1 MTAGLRGVART
12 TKPQADRWCDG
23 LPDVTAEFE
32 CGGQRHRIVW
42 SRGKLVLADHD
53 LLAERTL
60 TVLGCEAPLCVE
72 VLDAW
77 LLLRGPE
84 LLQAFL
90 ASAGDTVSAEDL
102 KLRRIEHVEIVQRTK
117 SIESGPAQ
125 VLRGLLPSGPK
136 LIERERRAW
145 AMTLLEALPPEFR
158 RMLVLAMIVGIDR
171 RWRDEAYRD
180 AHREHVEPVLDATA
194 AQLLVRS
201 ARHGRDSLKR
211 YAPFDI
217 ETHALARDEPPRCS
231 VRFDEDGGGGT
242 VALPL
247 AWFTDV
253 WSRGLALVDGSFV
266 TRCVGPATA
275 DPTARHVL
283 AIRWERDGGDAFKA
297 VQAPALATRD
307 DGGAWSL
314 RWP

>member
-1 MTAGLRGVART
+1 MTAGLRGVARR
-12 TKPQADRWCDG
+12 TKPRVDRWCDG
-23 LPDVTAEFE
+23 LPEVTAAFD

-42 SRGKLVLADHD
+42 CRGKLVVADHD

-60 TVLGCEAPLCVE
+60 ATLGCEVPLCVE

-77 LLLRGPE
+77 LLLRGPQ
-84 LLQAFL
+84 LLHAFL
-90 ASAGDTVSAEDL
+90 DNAGDTVSAEEL
-102 KLRRIEHVEIVQRTK
+102 ELRRIEHVEIVQRTK

-158 RMLVLAMIVGIDR
+158 RMLVLAMIVGIER
-171 RWRDEAYRD
+171 RWHDEAYRD
-180 AHREHVEPVLDATA
+180 AHREHVEPVLEATA
-194 AQLLVRS
+194 VRLLERS

-217 ETHALARDEPPRCS
+217 ETHALARDEPPQCS
-231 VRFDEDGGGGT
+231 VRFDEDGGAGN

-253 WSRGLALVDGSFV
+253 WSRGLALVEGSFV
-266 TRCVGPATA
+266 TRCVGPAG
-275 DPTARHVL
+275 DPAARHVI
-283 AIRWERDGGDAFKA
+283 AVRWERDGGDAFKA
-297 VQAPALATRD
+297 VQAPALATRGD
-307 DGGAWSL
+307 DGAWSL

>member
-1 MTAGLRGVART
+1 VTAGLRGVAKT
-12 TKPQADRWCDG
+12 TPQADRWCDG
-23 LPDVTAEFE
+23 LPDVTAEFH

-42 SRGKLVLADHD
+42 RRGKLVLADHD

-77 LLLRGPE
+77 LLLRSPE
-84 LLQAFL
+84 LLHAFL
-90 ASAGDTVSAEDL
+90 DRAGDTVSPEELAARKAEHEDV
-102 KLRRIEHVEIVQRTK
+102 IQRAR
-117 SIESGPAQ
+117 SLSAGAAQ

-145 AMTLLEALPPEFR
+145 AMTLLEALPPDFR
-158 RMLVLAMIVGIDR
+158 RMLVLAMIVAIDR
-171 RWRDEAYRD
+171 RWRDESFRD
-180 AHREHVEPVLDATA
+180 AHREHVEPVLKATA
-194 AQLLVRS
+194 ARLIERS

-211 YAPFDI
+211 YTPFDI
-217 ETHALARDEPPRCS
+217 ESRVLARDEPPQCS
-231 VRFDEDGGGGT
+231 VRFDDDGGVGS

-253 WSRGLALVDGSFV
+253 WSRGLALVEGSFV

-275 DPTARHVL
+275 DPAARHVL
-283 AIRWERDGGDAFKA
+283 AVRWERDGGDAFKA

-307 DGGAWSL
+307 DDGAWSL